1 MHINLQ
7 LYAWVWGAITSAFG
21 ESSIDVFSDMQPI
34 IIWIKIFYLFYNPD
48 IYAVYGKSGK
58 DSFILS
64 KSLV

>member
-7 LYAWVWGAITSAFG
+7 LYAGVWSALTSAFG

-48 IYAVYGKSGK
+48 IYAVYGKSGT